1 MKRRSLFIK
10 TSLVFAL
17 ALSGCATAPSGPGWA
32 ILIDGA
38 NGLDNWNLAGDANWR
53 VQDGAIVADKGSGG
67 FLVSKNSYK
76 DFTIYAEFWAATDT
90 NSGIFVR
97 ITDLKKIA
105 SDVAYEVNIWD
116 IRPEPSYGTGAIV
129 NVAKVPVPIANKAG
143 GQWNVMEVTAKGASI
158 TVKLNGNT
166 TAMAQD
172 AKFPS
177 GPIALQFG
185 PGVNNVTGGPIKW
198 RKVMIKPI

>member
-1 MKRRSLFIK
+1 MKRRSLFIN
-10 TSLVFAL
+10 TLLVFAL
-17 ALSGCATAPSGPGWA
+17 TLSGCTTAPSDVGWT

-38 NGLDNWNLAGDANWR
+38 KGLDNWNMVGDANWR
-53 VQDGAIVADKGSGG
+53 EQEGAIVADKGSGG
-67 FLVSKNSYK
+67 FLVSKDSYK

-90 NSGIFVR
+90 NSGIFMR

-129 NVAKVPVPIANKAG
+129 NVAKVPVPIVNKAG
-143 GQWNVMEVTAKGASI
+143 GQWNVMEVTAKGTSI
-158 TVKLNGNT
+158 SVKLNGNT
-166 TAMAQD
+166 TAIAQD

-185 PGVNNVTGGPIKW
+185 PGVNNATGGPIKW